1 MSAPLNNNML
11 KLKAAESSE
20 IQEAMER
27 YTGQVKVVPAGE
39 RHPAMQTV
47 FQLPGSM
54 PRREKKK

>member
-1 MSAPLNNNML
+1 MKNVRT
-11 KLKAAESSE
+11 
-20 IQEAMER
+20 IQQQEAMER

>member
-1 MSAPLNNNML
+1 
-11 KLKAAESSE
+11 
-20 IQEAMER
+20 MER

-39 RHPAMQTV
+39 RHPALQTV